1 MAVAWDNIKTILP
14 NGSEVAY
21 VFQNNVNQGGQC
33 GPNPMNIGMQ
43 CTYLGGAGFYSVN
56 NPDGNSWGPGLPLE
70 GLFPNV
76 GEYVTINVTQSNGNT
91 YALCYKCLE
100 IIDKN
105 TFLTG
110 TCTSCYDDGYGGK
123 CSDVFITVPPYPGD
137 GNGCRYDDSIN
148 AQGIVVSFFN
158 GFAQGNSTFTSYIS
172 PDCSDCTTWTSGNP
186 TPDPLNF
193 VQNCC
198 DPSEQYQFSP
208 TSSIAQS
215 INSVS
220 SQSGVIVSNSNAFM
234 ADLYISPNGNQGAQT
249 GMKCWSVGTNLSP
262 QLIPFVYS
270 IAQTG
275 MVQNGV
281 MVVFPNCQQLQN
293 YTQLNPN
300 MWQCCGTP
308 PTEWCCLTGVAGPP
322 TTCTQVALGTCN
334 PAIISNY
341 SAGPFQSQQ
350 LCLAA
355 GCATVSDPPYECEL
369 PVAALI
375 NLQAK
380 VKGFSDRRTQAL
392 SEPNADP
399 ALERAFK
406 NTGTSTISPGTT
418 IKSDSGGGT
427 TDVSEGETNN
437 PPPREG
443 GGRPAPSNPNPYVD
457 GGGY

>member
-14 NGSEVAY
+14 NGSEVVY
-21 VFQNNVNQGGQC
+21 IFQNNTNQGGQC
-33 GPNPMNIGMQ
+33 GPNQLNIGMQ
-43 CTYLGGAGFYSVN
+43 CTYLGGVGFYSSN
-56 NPDGNSWGPGLPLE
+56 NLDGNSWGPGLPLE

-76 GEYVTINVTQSNGNT
+76 GEYVTVNVTQSNGNT

-110 TCTSCYDDGYGGK
+110 TCTSCYNDGYGGK

-208 TSSIAQS
+208 TSSVAATFNAVPFNGLP
-215 INSVS
+215 NSVK
-220 SQSGVIVSNSNAFM
+220 
-234 ADLYISPNGNQGAQT
+234 ADLYIGGAQT
-249 GMKCWSVGTNLSP
+249 GMKCWSVGTHLNP
-262 QLIPFVYS
+262 QLIPFTYGIS
-270 IAQTG
+270 FYPMNQG
-275 MVQNGV
+275 
-281 MVVFPNCQQLQN
+281 FPNCQQLQN
-293 YTQLNPN
+293 WVNNHPN
-300 MWQCCGTP
+300 IDDCCGPP
-308 PTEWCCLTGVAGPP
+308 PTEYCCLTGVAGPP

-392 SEPNADP
+392 NEPKSDP
-399 ALERAFK
+399 TRESSFK
-406 NTGTSTISPGTT
+406 NTGTSTISPGTK